1 VIHRLSLARAA
12 HLAGVPRTVLQ
23 KMVRDGTLAT
33 SEGMVSSEELLRAF
47 PDVRLAVDTGLER
60 MTKIKEEA
68 FGRRVRERTL
78 PTQEVLAQRVFAQS
92 RELAEMRRLLQ
103 RYHALVAG
111 IDARIARSFAGHGE
125 AEAARAAIAEEL
137 GRLFASDSADAVAVM
152 DDVARV
158 MTPSVRLKPSGRD
171 FFVEGRDTLLEAGLK
186 AGVALPYGC
195 GNGTCGLCRARVVGG
210 ETQRVKHHDYP
221 FSEAERAQG
230 HILMCAC
237 TAVTDLELET
247 LEAAGPADIPAQT
260 LVSTVRAVT
269 PLAAGTMLVHV
280 QTPRSSRLRFLA
292 GQSVTLGAALPA
304 GDVQGAYPI
313 ASCPCDDRNLHFHVG
328 RDEADEL
335 SLRIFEGDV
344 RPGVALTVT
353 GPEGRFVLGETPDRS
368 LAFLCCDLGFAPVKS
383 LVEYALSGDAA
394 DRYGIFW
401 LSTRDGHYLANQC
414 RSWAE
419 AFDGFHYAPASH
431 ADAAAGARETV
442 SAAREAMDFA
452 ACDFYVA
459 GPAAFVDTAQSE
471 LRAAGVAAPRIRTQA
486 L

>member
-23 KMVRDGTLAT
+23 KMVRDGSLAT
-33 SEGMVSSEELLRAF
+33 SEGMVSSEELLRVF
-47 PDVRLAVDTGLER
+47 PGVRLEVEAGFER

-78 PTQEVLAQRVFAQS
+78 PTQEVLAQRLFAQS

-103 RYHALVAG
+103 RYHALVVA
-111 IDARIARSFAGHGE
+111 IDERIARSFADEGE
-125 AEAARAAIAEEL
+125 AQAARAAIAEDL
-137 GRLFASDSADAVAVM
+137 GRLLASEAADAVAVM

-158 MTPSVRLKPSGRD
+158 MTPNVRLKPSGRD

-186 AGVALPYGC
+186 AGIGLPYGC
-195 GNGTCGLCRARVVGG
+195 GNGTCGLCRARLIAGQ
-210 ETQRVKHHDYP
+210 TQRVRHHDYP
-221 FSEAERAQG
+221 LSEAERAQG

-237 TAVTDLELET
+237 TPVTDVELET

-269 PLAAGTMLVHV
+269 PLDADTMLVHV
-280 QTPRSSRLRFLA
+280 QTPRSNRLRFLA
-292 GQSVTLGAALPA
+292 GQSATLGAALPG
-304 GDVQGAYPI
+304 GDAQGTYPI

-328 RDEADEL
+328 RDDTDEL
-335 SLRIFEGDV
+335 SVQVFAGSV
-344 RPGVALTVT
+344 RPGASLTVT
-353 GPEGRFVLGETPDRS
+353 GPEGHFVLGETPDRS

-383 LVEYALSGDAA
+383 LVEYALSAEAA

-414 RSWAE
+414 RAWAE
-419 AFDGFHYAPASH
+419 AFDGFHYAAAIH
-431 ADAAAGARETV
+431 ADPAGGAAELV
-442 SAAREAMDFA
+442 SAAREAMDLA
-452 ACDFYVA
+452 ASDFYVA
-459 GPAAFVDTAQSE
+459 GPAAFVASMHGQLLGAGIAAQ
-471 LRAAGVAAPRIRTQA
+471 RIRAQA